1 MKCTGCG
8 AEIPEVSR
16 FCLGCGKAVPPPKQF
31 VEQPKDETEA
41 NLPSILLFMFAFM
54 IFFFSLVPMFLGS
67 WIGAAIM
74 GGIGLIL
81 VLAGYG
87 MWRSNKKQVQRAQEK
102 AEEKASI
109 KIKCRYCGSLN
120 EPDSLRCIS
129 CGATL

>member
-1 MKCTGCG
+1 MKCANCG
-8 AEIPEVSR
+8 AEIPDVAR
-16 FCLGCGKAVPPPKQF
+16 FCMSCGKDVPPPKQF
-31 VEQPKDETEA
+31 TPQSQDDTEV

-54 IFFFSLVPMFLGS
+54 VFFFALVPMFLGS

-74 GGIGLIL
+74 GGIGLVL

-87 MWRSNKKQVQRAQEK
+87 MWRSNKRQVERAKEK
-102 AEEKASI
+102 AAI

-120 EPDSLRCIS
+120 EPEALRCIS